1 MIISIHQPNF
11 FPWYPFFQKMENSD
25 IFVVL
30 QNCQYEKNNFQNR
43 FNLDER
49 WYTMSVNKGLEPI
62 VNKKYVNVV
71 KDWSTI
77 KKSLHQYKNIL
88 DMFDECIQENLAATN
103 LCIIRKIHS
112 LLNLKTQIVEDYP
125 TELSSTE
132 RLVDL
137 CKKYNATT
145 YYSGNSGSSY
155 MDLKLFEACN
165 IKLIFQDPNTTTK
178 QPILK
183 TLKEK
188 LCKN

>member
-1 MIISIHQPNF
+1 MIVSIHQPNF

-25 IFVVL
+25 VFVIL

-62 VNKKYVNVV
+62 VDKRYVNYV

-77 KKSLHQYKNIL
+77 KKSLHTYRNVL
-88 DMFDECIQENLAATN
+88 DMFDDCIQENLAATN
-103 LCIIRKIHS
+103 LCIIQKIHS
-112 LLNLKTQIVEDYP
+112 LLNLKTKIVEDHP

-137 CKKYNATT
+137 CKRHKATT
-145 YYSGNSGSSY
+145 YFAGSSGSSY
-155 MDLKLFEACN
+155 MDLTLFESNN
-165 IKLIFQDPNTTTK
+165 IRVIFQDPNTSTK
-178 QPILK
+178 LPILK
-183 TLKEK
+183 ILKEK
-188 LCKN
+188 L